1 MSKKALP
8 PVHPGETLL
17 EDLMKPLGL
26 SQNKLAEALGVDP
39 RRINEIVTG
48 RRSITG
54 DTALRL
60 ARYFGTS
67 PEFWMNLQARYD
79 LEVAKDKKLAEIQR
93 KVKPRTCNTERC
105 CCVTRLSHGLSESR
119 YSESRSSEK
128 NASISSV
135 FRQSGLSY
143 KLFLKI
149 LP

>member
-1 MSKKALP
+1 MSKKAMP

-26 SQNKLAEALGVDP
+26 SQNKLAAALGVDTK
-39 RRINEIVTG
+39 RINDIVTK

-79 LEVAKDKKLAEIQR
+79 LELAKDAKAEEIERTVSCPTTDR
-93 KVKPRTCNTERC
+93 KREPFNALTALPSRRRNTSCPLIHPPRSNLIE
-105 CCVTRLSHGLSESR
+105 
-119 YSESRSSEK
+119 
-128 NASISSV
+128 
-135 FRQSGLSY
+135 
-143 KLFLKI
+143 
-149 LP
+149 